1 MVIKILIKKLQKK
14 YILMEKEVTITMG
27 LIGKQPVARYAGAQ
41 IKKVN
46 HSSQTSNNMF
56 IYIYILSLCTLNP
69 IHFDT
74 YIDSHTYL
82 TKRKSKQG
90 SSVRSTKIYLKL
102 TKTLGLKLTKTE

>member
-1 MVIKILIKKLQKK
+1 
-14 YILMEKEVTITMG
+14 MEKEVTITMG

-56 IYIYILSLCTLNP
+56 IYIYILSFCTLNP

-74 YIDSHTYL
+74 YIDSHTQL

-90 SSVRSTKIYLKL
+90 SSVRSTKICLKL
-102 TKTLGLKLTKTE
+102 TKTLGLKLTKTK